1 MPIVN
6 IIVDKIDSTQTE
18 EVENLK
24 SKDWQELTRVTQ
36 GAPFIIERVRLVDS
50 GIAVEG
56 EFELPALA
64 RLPAE
69 DQVFVMAFVKSDGS
83 IKEME
88 RIFGISYPTVKSRL
102 SRIAS
107 RLQFVENVT
116 RPRKEEILAA
126 LERGE
131 INAQEAIARLLK

>member
-1 MPIVN
+1 M
-6 IIVDKIDSTQTE
+6 KTR
-18 EVENLK
+18 
-24 SKDWQELTRVTQ
+24 DWQELTRMTQ
-36 GAPFIIERVRLVDS
+36 GAPIVVERIRLVDS
-50 GIAVEG
+50 DVAIEG
-56 EFELPALA
+56 QYELPPLA

-88 RIFGISYPTVKSRL
+88 RVFGISYPTVKSRL

-107 RLQFVENVT
+107 QFQMVEAVLPVSSN
-116 RPRKEEILAA
+116 KEEVLAS

-131 INAQEAIARLLK
+131 ITAAEAIERLSK